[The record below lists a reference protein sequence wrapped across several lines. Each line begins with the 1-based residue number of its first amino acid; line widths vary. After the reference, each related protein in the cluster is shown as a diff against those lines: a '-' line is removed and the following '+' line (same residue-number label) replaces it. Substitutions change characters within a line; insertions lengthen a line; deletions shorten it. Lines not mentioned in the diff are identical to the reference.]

1 MRDIRRTRMI
11 MIKQV
16 VGGLA
21 LNIFSAYAPQVG
33 SEKEVKTHFW
43 EDLDEVGG
51 GVSNRK
57 KLFIEGDFN
66 GHIESTPMGCSD

>member
-43 EDLDEVGG
+43 EDLDEVVRGISCTKNI
-51 GVSNRK
+51 VSVWR
-57 KLFIEGDFN
+57 LWFWGY
-66 GHIESTPMGCSD
+66 